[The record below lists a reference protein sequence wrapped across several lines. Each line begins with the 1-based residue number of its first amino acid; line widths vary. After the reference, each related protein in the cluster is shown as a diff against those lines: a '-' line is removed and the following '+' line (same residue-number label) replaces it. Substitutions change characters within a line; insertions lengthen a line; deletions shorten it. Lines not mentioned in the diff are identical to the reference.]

1 MMTPQVL
8 TGLGVFTPASWP
20 IPQNPILAGRGLGE
34 LVDGLYT
41 LPQNPIVQELKA
53 KIALTEELQKNPVGM
68 SCGPTSCPC
77 AVGLCGG
84 LSGLGGGVDDLL
96 SSVTSSMG
104 DWKTW
109 AIVAA
114 GVGALI
120 LLTGGGGSQRRS
132 EIAAARAEYK
142 AKVARIK
149 AARPRRYQ
157 KFV

>member
-1 MMTPQVL
+1 MMTSQSL
-8 TGLGVFTPASWP
+8 TGMGVFVPASWP
-20 IPQNPILAGRGLGE
+20 IPQNPIWPGLG
-34 LVDGLYT
+34 LGDIVDGLYT
-41 LPQNPIVQELKA
+41 LPQNPIVQELNA
-53 KIALTEELQKNPVGM
+53 KIALAEELQKNPVGM
-68 SCGPTSCPC
+68 SCGPSTCPC
-77 AVGLCGG
+77 SAGFCGG
-84 LSGLGGGVDDLL
+84 LSGLGGSVDDLL
-96 SSVTSSMG
+96 SGVTSSLG

-114 GVGALI
+114 GVGALV
-120 LLTGGGGSQRRS
+120 LFTGGGGSQRRS